1 LRAEGQEGGAVMTNC
16 MERAG
21 FFAVSTVGAERE
33 AAERSIAYM
42 RDHPS
47 PAGPGWKELRAEALR
62 SAEALLEETRSAD
75 PTKLFIVA
83 RDATDKQNAADGAMS
98 GKLLTR
104 LELIALLNGKP
115 PEGVVLAQ
123 FGSPD
128 FREFDEWE
136 VLVERI
142 GESRRRV
149 HLRLVSREGQEDS

>member
-1 LRAEGQEGGAVMTNC
+1 MNSID
-16 MERAG
+16 RAG

-33 AAERSIAYM
+33 AAERTLAYM
-42 RDHPS
+42 SEHPA
-47 PAGPGWKELRAEALR
+47 PAGPGWEELRAEALR
-62 SAEALLEETRSAD
+62 SAEALLAETKGAD

-83 RDATDKQNAADGAMS
+83 RDGTGKRNAADGAMN
-98 GKLLTR
+98 GELLTR
-104 LELIALLNGKP
+104 LELMALLNGEP

-136 VLVERI
+136 VLVERV

-149 HLRLVSREGQEDS
+149 HLRLVSREEEGS